1 MERECADFYYPPAVT
16 KKILG
21 IGMSV
26 YTVGI
31 SLQKA
36 LGKTPFSIVH
46 AEGLASYWIAFAYAT
61 LGVLLGVGSAIY
73 SAKTSSLRMMGYLAA
88 YLLAFAPASFINSPA
103 TVPLQIGNAVSFIG
117 VSMAAFSA
125 WLRFLREGT

>member
-1 MERECADFYYPPAVT
+1 MKRECADFYYPPAVT

-21 IGMSV
+21 MGLSI

-31 SLQKA
+31 ALQKA

-46 AEGLASYWIAFAYAT
+46 AESESSYYIALIYGT
-61 LGVLLGVGSAIY
+61 LGVALGVASTVY
-73 SAKTSSLRMMGYLAA
+73 SAKTSSLRLMGYLAA
-88 YLLAFAPASFINSPA
+88 YLLAFAPASLFNSPA

-117 VSMAAFSA
+117 ISMAAFSA
-125 WLRFLREGT
+125 WLRYLREGP